1 MKRFFRIMA
10 LVLSVLM
17 TATIFA
23 SCVQENTENPTEESE
38 SMSNSESEKK
48 TEKDTNKKKPSNNK
62 TEGDDVVN
70 DDGTTSFNLSY
81 NYRKVKMLGRTS
93 VGDEGIICD
102 HSASGIEFTGVMSG
116 DVYVDLATNTIKNG
130 CTTTY
135 FTVYI
140 DGERQ
145 PERFSVEPTDTTLRV
160 ARFVEEGEHTIKVV
174 KQTESNYT
182 ICLMKAVRFVGT
194 LLTPPSDKDLY
205 IEFIGDSLTCGMGNI
220 GTNSNQSD
228 AQTPKWEDATQ
239 SYGYMVAE
247 ALNADYSIIAQSG
260 IGIAGGWSNY
270 PMATYYSAHSYTR
283 DKETAQDFS
292 RVPDVVVINLGTNDH
307 FINKDKSPD
316 ECKPEDV
323 ERMTKELITLV
334 RQSYDVDVP
343 IIWAQGMVGEFLLDR
358 IYAAIDTLGGEDANI
373 FTCSL
378 PKNTGGAQWHP
389 TVEGHEAAAEALI
402 PVIKDV
408 LGVRARVIDLATEYD
423 MVKTHGRT
431 ALSSTGIYCDFTA
444 SGIEFTGEMVGDVYI
459 NMTTQMIKSNSPV
472 TYFTVYIDG
481 QRVADPN
488 RLSTGSNTSLFA
500 VSPGTNSLKVASFD
514 TLGTHTIKILK
525 QTESNYNI
533 CEMKAIQ
540 FTGLLSEPP
549 ADKELYIEFIGDSLT
564 CGMGNIGINGCSDPQ
579 SAFWE
584 DGTQSY
590 GYMVAEQLNAD
601 YSIIS
606 QSGIGIAGG
615 WSNYPME
622 TYYTAQSYTRNKS
635 VKQEFKRIPD
645 VIVINLGTN
654 DYFINKDKSPNE
666 CKPED
671 VERMTE
677 ELILLV
683 RKCYGA
689 DVPIIWAQ
697 GMVGTF
703 VLDRIQ
709 AAIDKVGGA
718 DAGIYTY
725 YNLPKNT
732 GGAQGHPTVEG
743 HTAATAAI
751 LPEIKKVLGI
761 N

>member
-1 MKRFFRIMA
+1 MAKFVIECPSCGRFAEAKTGFFARKKIDCTCGFTINVRTDKLTSRTCPHCKNEVVFDQSKGAAAKCPVCGEPINTMTEQSKAVEFSCQQCGIRLNTSKGVSSYVCPVCDHVNDVAERLKVEQIKHDGLASIIKYEGDNETLVWKHPVEDFNMGSQLIVHESQEAIFFRDGQA
-10 LVLSVLM
+10 LDLFGAGRYTLE
-17 TATIFA
+17 TQQLPIL
-23 SCVQENTENPTEESE
+23 
-38 SMSNSESEKK
+38 EKFYK
-48 TEKDTNKKKPSNNK
+48 
-62 TEGDDVVN
+62 
-70 DDGTTSFNLSY
+70 L
-81 NYRKVKMLGRTS
+81 
-93 VGDEGIICD
+93 
-102 HSASGIEFTGVMSG
+102 
-116 DVYVDLATNTIKNG
+116 
-130 CTTTY
+130 
-135 FTVYI
+135 
-140 DGERQ
+140 
-145 PERFSVEPTDTTLRV
+145 PTDT
-160 ARFVEEGEHTIKVV
+160 EGT
-174 KQTESNYT
+174 
-182 ICLMKAVRFVGT
+182 F
-194 LLTPPSDKDLY
+194 
-205 IEFIGDSLTCGMGNI
+205 
-220 GTNSNQSD
+220 
-228 AQTPKWEDATQ
+228 
-239 SYGYMVAE
+239 
-247 ALNADYSIIAQSG
+247 
-260 IGIAGGWSNY
+260 
-270 PMATYYSAHSYTR
+270 HSEVY
-283 DKETAQDFS
+283 
-292 RVPDVVVINLGTNDH
+292 
-307 FINKDKSPD
+307 
-316 ECKPEDV
+316 
-323 ERMTKELITLV
+323 
-334 RQSYDVDVP
+334 
-343 IIWAQGMVGEFLLDR
+343 
-358 IYAAIDTLGGEDANI
+358 
-373 FTCSL
+373 
-378 PKNTGGAQWHP
+378 
-389 TVEGHEAAAEALI
+389 
-402 PVIKDV
+402 
-408 LGVRARVIDLATEYD
+408 
-423 MVKTHGRT
+423 
-431 ALSSTGIYCDFTA
+431 
-444 SGIEFTGEMVGDVYI
+444 YI
-459 NMTTQMIKSNSPV
+459 NMTTQMIKSNSPI

-481 QRVADPN
+481 QRVDDPN

-500 VSPGTNSLKVASFD
+500 VSPGNNTLKVASFKE
-514 TLGTHTIKILK
+514 LGTHTIKILK

-622 TYYTAQSYTRNKS
+622 TYYTAQSYTRNKN

-654 DYFINKDKSPNE
+654 DYFINHDKSPNE

-725 YNLPKNT
+725 YTLPKNT
-732 GGAQGHPTVEG
+732 GGAQGHPTVAG
-743 HTAATAAI
+743 HVAAATAI